1 MNRQTNDHPLYDSP
15 SRNVKNYDS
24 ENRASAPV
32 KAFDLEGESPSQANV
47 TGL

>member
-1 MNRQTNDHPLYDSP
+1 VANSTIDAMLALRASCRYATQTGA
-15 SRNVKNYDS
+15 VW
-24 ENRASAPV
+24 ASAPV